1 MHQYLA
7 ETPAGSVVQVRVEAE
22 SMEEAA
28 VLANIAFQEWADGA
42 QDTDVIELLGETYI
56 DEEIEVREIIDMDTS
71 ETYGEPK
78 LVTVREG
85 IVTGIGV

>member
-28 VLANIAFQEWADGA
+28 VLANIAFQQWADGA
-42 QDTDVIELLGETYI
+42 RTDVIELLGETYI